1 MYITYKNIKLYYDKI
16 GNKKDVIVILPGW
29 GNTKDTFKTMI
40 DSLKDNYTIYIVD
53 YPGFGKTP
61 FPKKVLT
68 MHDYTALIITL
79 FDK

>member
-40 DSLKDNYTIYIVD
+40 DSLKDNYTL
-53 YPGFGKTP
+53 PNLP
-61 FPKKVLT
+61 
-68 MHDYTALIITL
+68 
-79 FDK
+79 DKFYYLNYQILKFQ